1 MVDEGLRVRMDFLH
15 QSMNRNRVQPT
26 TFPDLMWQRW
36 RTSLTRLLI
45 KEKRWHRAK
54 GKHCKEGTDGCDHC
68 FRRDY
73 LLAARLTIFKGK
85 QRWWMWKF
93 CKENILIF
101 VNGNGC
107 IMNDNYTNI
116 LRLKSLGKRLI
127 SLRPMKQTITFGKFF
142 PEGLQN
148 GFVNVLGQ
156 EATQPSL
163 KM

>member
-1 MVDEGLRVRMDFLH
+1 M
-15 QSMNRNRVQPT
+15 RNITHPT
-26 TFPDLMWQRW
+26 PDKGQKV
-36 RTSLTRLLI
+36 TG
-45 KEKRWHRAK
+45 AK
-54 GKHCKEGTDGCDHC
+54 GKCRKEGTDRRDHC
-68 FRRDY
+68 FRRES
-73 LLAARLTIFKGK
+73 LPAARLTIFKRK

-116 LRLKSLGKRLI
+116 LRLKSLGKRLT

-156 EATQPSL
+156 EPTQPWL